1 MVLLQRICL
10 SISLSS
16 VLFGMSTV
24 DGLAQSTEHENAI
37 TTICLLGFNA
47 AMANAGKTPPAGMG
61 QFTCQ
66 CFLDQ
71 VNAGEVISSAQSKC
85 QAKAGAHYD
94 I

>member
-1 MVLLQRICL
+1 MALLQRICL

-16 VLFGMSTV
+16 FLFGMSTAH
-24 DGLAQSTEHENAI
+24 GLAQSSERDNAI
-37 TTICLLGFNA
+37 TTMCLVGFNA

-71 VNAGEVISSAQSKC
+71 LNAGEVISSAQSKC
-85 QAKAGAHYD
+85 QAKASAHYD

>member
-1 MVLLQRICL
+1 M
-10 SISLSS
+10 
-16 VLFGMSTV
+16 
-24 DGLAQSTEHENAI
+24 
-37 TTICLLGFNA
+37 CLLGFNA

-71 VNAGEVISSAQSKC
+71 VNAGEFISSAQSKC
-85 QAKAGAHYD
+85 QAKAGALYD

>member
-1 MVLLQRICL
+1 MALLQRICL

-16 VLFGMSTV
+16 FLFGMSTTH
-24 DGLAQSTEHENAI
+24 GLAQSSEHDNAI
-37 TTICLLGFNA
+37 TTMCLVGFNA

-71 VNAGEVISSAQSKC
+71 LNAGEVISSAQFKC
-85 QAKAGAHYD
+85 QAKASAHYD

>member
-16 VLFGMSTV
+16 VIFGMSTV
-24 DGLAQSTEHENAI
+24 DGLAQSSEHENAI
-37 TTICLLGFNA
+37 TKMCLLGFNA
-47 AMANAGKTPPAGMG
+47 AMANAGKRPPAGMG

-66 CFLDQ
+66 CFLEQ

-85 QAKAGAHYD
+85 QAKASSQYD

>member
-1 MVLLQRICL
+1 MALLQRICL

-16 VLFGMSTV
+16 FLFGMSTAH
-24 DGLAQSTEHENAI
+24 GLAQSSEHDDAI
-37 TTICLLGFNA
+37 TTMCLVGFNA

-71 VNAGEVISSAQSKC
+71 LNAGEVISSAQSKC
-85 QAKAGAHYD
+85 QAKASAHYD

>member
-1 MVLLQRICL
+1 
-10 SISLSS
+10 
-16 VLFGMSTV
+16 MSTV
-24 DGLAQSTEHENAI
+24 DGLAQSSEHENAI

-47 AMANAGKTPPAGMG
+47 AMANAGKTPPAGMD

-71 VNAGEVISSAQSKC
+71 VNAGEVISSAQSEC

>member
-1 MVLLQRICL
+1 MALFQRICL

-16 VLFGMSTV
+16 FLFGMSTAH
-24 DGLAQSTEHENAI
+24 GLAQSSERDNAI
-37 TTICLLGFNA
+37 TTMCLVGFNA

-71 VNAGEVISSAQSKC
+71 LNAGEVISSAQFKC
-85 QAKAGAHYD
+85 QAKASAHYD